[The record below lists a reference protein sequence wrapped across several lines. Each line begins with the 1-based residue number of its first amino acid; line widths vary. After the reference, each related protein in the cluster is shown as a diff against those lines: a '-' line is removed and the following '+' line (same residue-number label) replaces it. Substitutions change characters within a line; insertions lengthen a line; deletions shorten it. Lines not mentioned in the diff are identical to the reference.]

1 MFAPANLVHHQEFYE
16 FSQEFDLAAK
26 PQYFMQPAYSA
37 PGAGPSA
44 VTAKNIGGAFIAI
57 GTTLVSA
64 AVIYDSK
71 AGKEAKF
78 VSKRRSAFHCPS
90 C

>member
-37 PGAGPSA
+37 PVPVQAPSQQRISA
-44 VTAKNIGGAFIAI
+44 V
-57 GTTLVSA
+57 
-64 AVIYDSK
+64 
-71 AGKEAKF
+71 
-78 VSKRRSAFHCPS
+78 PS
-90 C
+90 